1 MAAPRRSN
9 PNAGLRPTE
18 ICRTLSGKD
27 RACSGIVDVDPVLR
41 LFGNKRETARKDF
54 AEWVGAAYDEDESA
68 YMWAENDILGSE
80 EFVDAHIH
88 RLGDVELECGRIER
102 KNEQRPFDG
111 ESLIAAV
118 EAVLGMSRND
128 LYGSG
133 KNAQAVMA
141 KEVLILTGRQ
151 IGASFPQ
158 LANLTG
164 LDPSTVSRRY
174 EAAKR
179 KTGTDTKLAYAKDLV
194 AKKYREN
201 IGFE

>member
-1 MAAPRRSN
+1 MSLHLKSLRSGRNNVAPRAAIAER
-9 PNAGLRPTE
+9 GDHRPK
-18 ICRTLSGKD
+18 RP
-27 RACSGIVDVDPVLR
+27 RACETGGISHEI
-41 LFGNKRETARKDF
+41 NACCTARKTRR
-54 AEWVGAAYDEDESA
+54 
-68 YMWAENDILGSE
+68 SE
-80 EFVDAHIH
+80 
-88 RLGDVELECGRIER
+88 
-102 KNEQRPFDG
+102 KTQQRPF
-111 ESLIAAV
+111 EAELIIAAV

-151 IGASFPQ
+151 TGASFPQ

-179 KTGTDTKLAYAKDLV
+179 KAGARTPNWLMQKSL
-194 AKKYREN
+194 
-201 IGFE
+201 